1 MNEKAI
7 KRLLNAVMK
16 ARDKNSSDK
25 KYRVKVVAL
34 AEAAKAPK
42 SIASLLGGETFS
54 LENEVILQ
62 CKQRQLDYAIMKVGS
77 VVEGADFVKN
87 DRLRPAGRENVPFTF
102 AKPGRA
108 GRSNYENVAVEAL
121 LRAASHP
128 QTNSTVSVICIDPV
142 DRSFSDEEWDDEFL
156 RIDGPELLRM
166 PLKYAS
172 ELQMGIKVGRI
183 AKELQEPGS
192 GLITPIEVER
202 FSNGVRILFRPKARS
217 YLSSKEEKK
226 NAEAEEQNAGCECK
240 GQRRLHEARRYG

>member
-1 MNEKAI
+1 M
-7 KRLLNAVMK
+7 
-16 ARDKNSSDK
+16 
-25 KYRVKVVAL
+25 
-34 AEAAKAPK
+34 
-42 SIASLLGGETFS
+42 
-54 LENEVILQ
+54 
-62 CKQRQLDYAIMKVGS
+62 
-77 VVEGADFVKN
+77 
-87 DRLRPAGRENVPFTF
+87 
-102 AKPGRA
+102 
-108 GRSNYENVAVEAL
+108 
-121 LRAASHP
+121 
-128 QTNSTVSVICIDPV
+128 SVICIDPV

-226 NAEAEEQNAGCECK
+226 NAEAEEQTKAVNVKARGGYMRPEDMDDGNPESVQKKVVKSKQNNKTEMEGGWRLSWTASHTKGFGSGELIWVQTPSSRRKVRPLFSRPCK
-240 GQRRLHEARRYG
+240 EAYGILRASTKR

>member
-102 AKPGRA
+102 T
-108 GRSNYENVAVEAL
+108 RSRVEPAEVTMKNVAVEAL

-128 QTNSTVSVICIDPV
+128 QNKLHCVRYLHRP
-142 DRSFSDEEWDDEFL
+142 
-156 RIDGPELLRM
+156 
-166 PLKYAS
+166 
-172 ELQMGIKVGRI
+172 
-183 AKELQEPGS
+183 S
-192 GLITPIEVER
+192 G
-202 FSNGVRILFRPKARS
+202 
-217 YLSSKEEKK
+217 
-226 NAEAEEQNAGCECK
+226 
-240 GQRRLHEARRYG
+240 